1 MLKIWY
7 FQSITFCVFCQY
19 FYEKQIKFMFYIY
32 IFSVSFHL
40 RLGEILVWID
50 RHTTVSTEC
59 ILRWQRFIYIIATSC
74 HYCEGF
80 SHRELS
86 LLTTRV
92 HILLQTYLCRHNRR
106 VIWGLLASQHIFAS
120 FTSVYFTDDNM
131 KTLVS

>member
-1 MLKIWY
+1 MRGLVFTTVLLSYSLKKRNKIHVLYLY
-7 FQSITFCVFCQY
+7 FLRF
-19 FYEKQIKFMFYIY
+19 
-32 IFSVSFHL
+32 FHL

-80 SHRELS
+80 SQWELS